1 MVGWHH
7 QLNGYEFEQTLGN
20 GDGQGSLA
28 CCSPWTGSQRVRH
41 DFGTEQQWAEFIIR
55 AQSWERPGLDEP
67 SLALW
72 SCEWAEVSHPR
83 GGARGL
89 TCGLV
94 LLTDLL
100 LAACVVTG
108 KLEDYKG
115 PHGVVMFL
123 LQVQSVCLSQVLCT
137 NLALGP
143 LG

>member
-1 MVGWHH
+1 MRWLDGITDSMDMSLSKLWEMVKM
-7 QLNGYEFEQTLGN
+7 
-20 GDGQGSLA
+20 GSLWGCRTLA
-28 CCSPWTGSQRVRH
+28 
-41 DFGTEQQWAEFIIR
+41 TEQQQWAEFIIR